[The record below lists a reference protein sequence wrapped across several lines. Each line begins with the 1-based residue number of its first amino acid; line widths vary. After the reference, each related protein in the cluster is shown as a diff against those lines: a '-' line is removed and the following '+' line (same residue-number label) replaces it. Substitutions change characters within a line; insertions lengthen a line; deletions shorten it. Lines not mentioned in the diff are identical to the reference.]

1 MYIPKQYQMHDFEEM
16 VRFIEAHPFVTIVT
30 MEGTRPIATH
40 VPVNVDVEGEKIRL
54 TGHLAKGN
62 AQLETLVHNE
72 AVLVLVQ
79 GPHAYISSTWYE
91 KEDVP
96 TWNYQ
101 SLHLYGKSRLLSPE
115 ELQADLKILL
125 GKYEGNRSNG
135 ATWENLSEQTLKQV
149 KGIIGF
155 EIQVTEMQ
163 GSYKLSQTKTDID
176 KNTIITQLAN
186 SNHSIERQLS
196 DEMKRHVLKNKNQ
209 D

>member
-1 MYIPKQYQMHDFEEM
+1 MYIPKQYQMQDFEEM
-16 VRFIEAHPFVTIVT
+16 VRFIEAHPFVTMIT

-115 ELQADLKILL
+115 ELQSDLKVLL

-155 EIQVTEMQ
+155 EIQVTEIQ
-163 GSYKLSQTKTDID
+163 GSYKLSQTKTDTD
-176 KNTIITQLAN
+176 KKTIITQLAN
-186 SNHSIERQLS
+186 SNQPIERQLS
-196 DEMKRHVLKNKNQ
+196 DEMKRHVLKNKN
-209 D
+209 